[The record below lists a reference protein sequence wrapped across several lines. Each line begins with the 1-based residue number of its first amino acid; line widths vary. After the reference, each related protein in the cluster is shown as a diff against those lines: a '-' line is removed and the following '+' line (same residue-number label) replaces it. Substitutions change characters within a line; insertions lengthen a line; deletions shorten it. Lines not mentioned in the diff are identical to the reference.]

1 MSTKLRKAR
10 KRNNKPYFK
19 AAKVPT
25 YRISDTIITDYVENG
40 PERIPAA
47 CPTCGAVDEQPC
59 MTNAGKVT
67 KRHAKREAV

>member
-1 MSTKLRKAR
+1 MSTKLRKDR

-25 YRISDTIITDYVENG
+25 YTRTDAPVQEAL
-40 PERIPAA
+40 PVA
-47 CPTCGAVDEQPC
+47 CPTCGATGEQPC